1 MKILYCV
8 IPIFIFFSLTAVA
21 QPEKVAT
28 PTDTLRTAYLDE
40 VVVAVNRWE
49 QNLREISNRIT
60 RIGTAQ
66 VQLQN
71 PQTTADLLGLSNQV
85 FVQKSQLGGG
95 SPMIR
100 GFSTSRVLLVV
111 DGVRMNNAIFR
122 SGNVQNVISLDANVI
137 EESEVIFGPG
147 SVMYGSDAIGGVMDF
162 HTLDPQLAKEKKLEV
177 KANALTRY
185 ASANEEK
192 TGHLNF
198 TLAGKKWSWVTSYT
212 NADYGN
218 LRMGT
223 RGPEAYTRPDYPV
236 TENGINQPVVNPDP
250 NVQVPSGFSQQ
261 NWMQKIR
268 YQPVPHVDLQYAYH
282 DSRTSNVPRYD
293 RLILKEANGTF
304 TNAEWYYG
312 PQQWRMHH
320 LRALYG
326 KPTAWSDRIKFTLAF
341 QDYTESRHNRNFS
354 GGNRLRR
361 TNRFENVKAW
371 SANLDVDKQVNDRV
385 TLFYGTEW
393 VYNEVGSTAFREQIV
408 TGEITPV
415 STRYPDG
422 ATWRSIAAYVST
434 KVALSSQWIFNASG
448 RYTHTHTVA
457 RFDNTFFD
465 FPFTEAS
472 IRNGAANGSVGLVFN
487 PTGTLKLYGNI
498 ASAFRAPNV
507 DDIGKVFDSQPGA
520 VVVPNPNLKPETA
533 YNFEIGSTGTL
544 GKKLTFDVAGFYT
557 TMNNAIGRGTF
568 TFNGL
573 SQIDYDG
580 TLSQVLAQQNLSE
593 LLVYGWQA
601 GVRWQLASAWRL
613 TSNYNWQ
620 RGKETD
626 IASGIRYSPTHV
638 APHFGTTQFTYQ
650 RKKWR
655 AMLSSI
661 YNATI
666 SYNKL
671 ALTERADRHLYA
683 RDENGNPYAPSWVI
697 FNVNALYDLTP
708 NIQLSAGVENLG
720 DRRYRPYSSG
730 ITAPGRNVIV
740 ALRAKV

>member
-1 MKILYCV
+1 MFGLLLLPV
-8 IPIFIFFSLTAVA
+8 VAVA
-21 QPEKVAT
+21 QREKTDV
-28 PTDTLRTAYLDE
+28 PSDTLRTAYLEE
-40 VVVAVNRWE
+40 VVVSVNRWE
-49 QNLREISNRIT
+49 QNLREVSHRIT
-60 RIGTAQ
+60 QIGQQT

-122 SGNVQNVISLDANVI
+122 SGNVQNVISLDANTI

-147 SVMYGSDAIGGVMDF
+147 SVIYGSDAIGGVMDF
-162 HTLDPQLAKEKKLEV
+162 HTLDPRLAKQKKLEV
-177 KANALTRY
+177 KANALARFS
-185 ASANEEK
+185 SANEEK

-198 TLAGKKWSWVTSYT
+198 SLAGKKWSWLTSYT

-223 RGPEAYTRPDYPV
+223 RGPDSYTRPDYQV
-236 TENGINQPVVNPDP
+236 TENGINQPVINPDP

-268 YQPVPHVDLQYAYH
+268 YQPVPHLDLQYAYH

-304 TNAEWYYG
+304 ANAEWYYG

-326 KPTAWSDRIKFTLAF
+326 KATAWSDRMKLTLAF
-341 QDYTESRHNRNFS
+341 QDYTESRHNRNFA

-371 SANLDVDKQVNDRV
+371 SANLDLDKQLTDGV
-385 TLFYGTEW
+385 TLFYGAEW

-422 ATWRSIAAYVST
+422 ATWRSVAAYAST
-434 KVALSSQWIFNASG
+434 KVALRSKWILNASA
-448 RYTHTHTVA
+448 RYTNTYTFA

-465 FPFTEAS
+465 FQFTEAS
-472 IRNGAANGSVGLVFN
+472 VRNGAANGSIGLVFN
-487 PTGTLKLYGNI
+487 PTNTLKLYGNI

-520 VVVPNPNLKPETA
+520 VVVPNPSLKPETA
-533 YNFEIGSTGTL
+533 YNFEVGSTGSL
-544 GKKLTFDVAGFYT
+544 GKNVTFDVAGFYT
-557 TMNNAIGRGTF
+557 TMNNAIGRGAF

-573 SQIDYDG
+573 SQIDFDG
-580 TLSQVLAQQNLSE
+580 TLSQVLAQQNLAA
-593 LLVYGWQA
+593 LFVYGWQA
-601 GVRWQLASAWRL
+601 GVRWQMTPGWRL

-626 IASGIRYSPTHV
+626 AASGIRYSPTHV
-638 APHFGTTQFTYQ
+638 APHFGTTQITYQ

-655 AMLSSI
+655 AMASGI
-661 YNATI
+661 YNASI
-666 SYNKL
+666 SYNRL

-683 RDENGNPYAPSWVI
+683 RDENGNPYAPSWIV

-708 NIQLSAGVENLG
+708 NIQISGGIENLG

-730 ITAPGRNVIV
+730 ITAPGRNVVV
-740 ALRAKV
+740 ALRVRV